1 MPEEPATQE
10 DRSPAARKDE
20 RATVSHA
27 PTSSDRDTRARD
39 TEQPEDEKRIERF
52 RER

>member
-1 MPEEPATQE
+1 MPEKPATQE
-10 DRSPAARKDE
+10 DRSAVPPQDE
-20 RATVSHA
+20 RVTVPQ
-27 PTSSDRDTRARD
+27 PTASDRDPKARD

>member
-1 MPEEPATQE
+1 MPEKPATQE
-10 DRSPAARKDE
+10 DRSAVSPKDE
-20 RATVSHA
+20 RATVPACS
-27 PTSSDRDTRARD
+27 TSDHDAKPRD